1 MKKESMKKESE
12 IMADIDS
19 TLATILIKDL
29 GCTQERVAKLLY
41 KTPPAIS
48 QYMSATRGD
57 NTGFS
62 DDVHNE
68 IRKLAD
74 LVNVKNGLPQNDLIK
89 HRFEVLLYFKEHNE
103 HETQN

>member
-1 MKKESMKKESE
+1 MNMEKESE
-12 IMADIDS
+12 IMTAIDS

-29 GCTQERVAKLLY
+29 GFKQARVAKLLY

-48 QYMSATRGD
+48 QYMSPTRGD
-57 NTGFS
+57 NIIL
-62 DDVHNE
+62 DDEVHNA

-89 HRFEVLLYFKEHNE
+89 HKSEVLQLYIKDHNE
-103 HETQN
+103 QATQN